1 MMPGETD
8 AGSAG
13 KQPAEGYTGLRC
25 AQGASG
31 SARKLSAG
39 AVLLND
45 VATSPASATTSSTPE
60 THHET
65 LSSNTRRSD
74 QGSPLRFRSH
84 AVPRH
89 ASLAGLLPRD
99 EKVSRPHPRVA
110 QGLQSLRATRDGPGP
125 GTHRETGARA
135 RTTADLSGRVACLEG
150 GAGAR
155 HRPAGRRQ

>member
-1 MMPGETD
+1 MFVPGETD

-13 KQPAEGYTGLRC
+13 KQPAEGYPGLRC

-31 SARKLSAG
+31 PDRKLSAG

-45 VATSPASATTSSTPE
+45 VATSPAFATTSSTPE

-89 ASLAGLLPRD
+89 PSLAGLRAGD
-99 EKVSRPHPRVA
+99 EKVSRPHPRAA
-110 QGLQSLRATRDGPGP
+110 QGLQSLCATRHRPGPGP
-125 GTHRETGARA
+125 HRETGARP
-135 RTTADLSGRVACLEG
+135 RTAADLSG
-150 GAGAR
+150 
-155 HRPAGRRQ
+155 